1 MTPIL
6 HLTLKS
12 ARNRGLTVALTLVS
26 VALSVALLLGV
37 ERLRG
42 DARESFASTIS
53 GTDLVV
59 GARSG
64 PVQLLL
70 YAVFHVG
77 DATSNIGWASIEA
90 LRALEAVAWVVPI
103 SLGDSHRGY
112 RVVGTDAGFFRH
124 YRFARRQALTFVE
137 GRAFTGTRDGAF
149 EAVIGA
155 EVAAALGYRSGSRI
169 VLAHGAGEVSFLEHA
184 DKPFTVVGVLARSGT
199 PVDRSVLVSLEGIEA
214 IHLDWVDGLPPRG
227 ADAGRASPQLQDLQ
241 PNAVT
246 AALVGLKSRSAVF
259 GVQRFVNQYREEPLL
274 AILPGAT
281 LQSLW
286 DLVGT
291 AERALLAVSALVVLV
306 GLAGLVAVMVAGLAE
321 RRRELAILR
330 ALGAGPGQIFL
341 LLVSESLLLTLAGCA
356 LGVVLLYAALAS
368 VAPWVAA
375 TWGLTLSLGLP
386 ASREWLLLA
395 AVVAAGL
402 AASLVPAWRAYRL
415 SLADGMMVRV

>member
-26 VALSVALLLGV
+26 IALSVALLLGV

-42 DARESFASTIS
+42 DARESFATTIS
-53 GTDLVV
+53 GTDLVI

-70 YAVFHVG
+70 YAIFHIG
-77 DATSNIGWASIEA
+77 NATNNIGWTSIEA
-90 LRALEAVAWVVPI
+90 LRAHPAVDWVVPI

-112 RVVGTDAGFFRH
+112 RVVGTDVGFFRH
-124 YRFARRQALTFVE
+124 YRFGRRQALTLAE
-137 GRAFTGTRDGAF
+137 GRAFGGAREAIF

-155 EVAAALGYRSGSRI
+155 EVAAALGYRAGSRI

-184 DKPFTVVGVLARSGT
+184 DKPFTVVGVLNRSGT

-214 IHLDWVDGLPPRG
+214 IHRDWADGLPPG
-227 ADAGRASPQLQDLQ
+227 SNAAGRASAQPQDLQ
-241 PNAVT
+241 PKAVT
-246 AALVGLKSRSAVF
+246 AALVGLKSRGAVF

-286 DLVGT
+286 ELVGT

-306 GLAGLVAVMVAGLAE
+306 GLAGLVAVMVAGLAA

-330 ALGAGPGQIFL
+330 ALGAGPAQIFL

-356 LGVVLLYAALAS
+356 LGGVLLYAALAAL
-368 VAPWVAA
+368 APWVSA

-386 ASREWLLLA
+386 TSREWLLLA

-402 AASLVPAWRAYRL
+402 AASLAPAWRAYRL